1 MKPGTLVSMVGLLVV
16 AGAATWYFIGDA
28 NRLDLPATR
37 TPSSGGTT
45 VGSTVEASS
54 QTATTVLSPQPARS
68 SATGTERTNDPQ
80 ASGSLEDHTEYAT
93 TPGTTTLPPELR
105 QEDVEIDPQ
114 TGVMTVKRFPSEA
127 PPMQQPTEILGPRE
141 LPPGDVEIDP
151 QTGQM
156 TLKRYQQ

>member
-1 MKPGTLVSMVGLLVV
+1 MVALLAV
-16 AGAATWYFIGDA
+16 AGAATWYFINDA
-28 NRLDLPATR
+28 NRLGLPATR
-37 TPSSGGTT
+37 TSSSGGTT
-45 VGSTVEASS
+45 VGSEVEASS
-54 QTATTVLSPQPARS
+54 QPATTALSSQPARS
-68 SATGTERTNDPQ
+68 SATGTQRPIDAQ
-80 ASGSLEDHTEYAT
+80 ASGSLDDHTEYAS

-114 TGVMTVKRFPSEA
+114 TGMMTVKRLPSEA
-127 PPMQQPTEILGPRE
+127 PPMQQPTEIVGPRE